1 MDCNKAY
8 SACLDTFWELATFG
22 GGGGGGGVLLGVIRS
37 QKLLT
42 LLSGGRNFRVVATI
56 GTLQYYIYHD

>member
-1 MDCNKAY
+1 MSRY
-8 SACLDTFWELATFG
+8 FLGTRYFRWW
-22 GGGGGGGVLLGVIRS
+22 GGGGGGVFLGVIRS
-37 QKLLT
+37 QKILT